1 MKIAQIMIAVLLILT
16 GCTSIAEEDRAL
28 ITENRELAVQA
39 QEVSLASSMISHI
52 KTTSSVRISRR
63 LEIEV
68 VS

>member
-39 QEVSLASSMISHI
+39 QEVSLQALNE
-52 KTTSSVRISRR
+52 VRAMRQDINK
-63 LEIEV
+63 LIALHK
-68 VS
+68 